1 VLIGE
6 LKGGMKLLIKLMVVA
21 GLVVLIATA
30 VVKMQYPATISSQE
44 SSSGVVA
51 STIPSEGAAIKE
63 APESAGIAGEL
74 AAVPAIPPFAINPP
88 PSFWREVTSVDAK
101 FAPVLSLKL
110 EQHRLI
116 TFEREALIDIKEQD
130 KVELYIP
137 HVKKRH
143 EVWIERVARLKS
155 GNLSITGAVDGQ
167 SDFPFVLTLG
177 EDSVY
182 AVFGTEDG
190 VYNVRGNET
199 HAWMIPT
206 AELKKRRDFKEPDFR
221 TPNSRAPN
229 VQTPDDLNKS
239 NG

>member
-1 VLIGE
+1 
-6 LKGGMKLLIKLMVVA
+6 MVVA
-21 GLVVLIATA
+21 GLVVLVGTV
-30 VVKMQYPATISSQE
+30 VVKMQYPATIPSQE
-44 SSSGVVA
+44 VRPDAVV
-51 STIPSEGAAIKE
+51 SIMPSEAKE
-63 APESAGIAGEL
+63 IIEPPESFSNPSEL
-74 AAVPAIPPFAINPP
+74 ASVSDMPPLAINPP
-88 PSFWREVTSVDAK
+88 HSFWNAVTSVDAK
-101 FAPVLSLKL
+101 FAPALSLKL

-116 TFEREALIDIKEQD
+116 AFDREALTDIKEQD

-155 GNLSITGAVDGQ
+155 GNLSITGSVDGQ
-167 SDFPFVLTLG
+167 PDFPFVLTLG

-229 VQTPDDLNKS
+229 FQTPNNLNKS
-239 NG
+239 NS